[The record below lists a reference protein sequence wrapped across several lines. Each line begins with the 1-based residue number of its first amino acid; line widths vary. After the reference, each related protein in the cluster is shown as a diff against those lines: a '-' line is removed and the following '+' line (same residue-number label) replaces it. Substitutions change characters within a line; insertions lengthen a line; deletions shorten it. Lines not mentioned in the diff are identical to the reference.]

1 MSMMDTDRTRR
12 REIWHRVKGYLAV
25 AVSLALLIGGG
36 VFVFNQVERRVTGI
50 FTAAIAED
58 YEGEGEEDI
67 EIEIP
72 QGSSLTVIGE
82 ILVDAD
88 VVASQEAWQAAV
100 AADDASSTVQAGTY
114 RVRTQVPAATALDML
129 LDTSRLV
136 VTRVTVPEGLTL
148 EKQVEALTASGIDEE
163 DFEKALD
170 DPEELKLV
178 GYADDSP
185 EGFLFPDTYD
195 FDDDTTAEELLNQMA
210 ERYGD
215 VADDLDFK
223 GASED
228 LDVSQRDIAIV
239 ASIID
244 REVTI
249 PEDRAKVSRV
259 IYNRLDEG
267 MRLQFDSTVY
277 YATGIYPPE
286 QQPAGAFDATGP
298 PESDYNT
305 YKVDGLPA
313 GPISAPGRAAMEAA
327 AAPADGD
334 WLYFVTVNFETGE
347 TRFTADPAEHER
359 NVAEWR
365 QWCEANG
372 NPSGC

>member
-1 MSMMDTDRTRR
+1 MMDTDRTRR

>member
-12 REIWHRVKGYLAV
+12 REIWHRIKGYLAV
-25 AVSLALLIGGG
+25 AVSLTVLIGGG

-58 YEGEGEEDI
+58 YAGEGVEDV
-67 EIEIP
+67 EVEIP
-72 QGSSLTVIGE
+72 EGSSLTVIGG

-88 VVASQEAWQAAV
+88 VVASEEAWQAAV
-100 AADDASSTVQAGTY
+100 AADDASSSVQAGTY
-114 RVRTQVPAATALDML
+114 QMRTQVPAATALEML

-136 VTRVTVPEGLTL
+136 VNRVTVPEGLVL
-148 EKQVEALTASGIDEE
+148 DQQVEALTASGIDAEE
-163 DFEKALD
+163 FEEVLD
-170 DPEELKLV
+170 DPGELDLV
-178 GYADDSP
+178 DYAEDSP

-195 FDDDTTAEELLNQMA
+195 FDDETTAAELLDQMA
-210 ERYGD
+210 QRYSK
-215 VADDLDFK
+215 VADELDFE
-223 GASED
+223 GAADE
-228 LDVSQRDIAIV
+228 LDVSEHDIAVV

-244 REVTI
+244 KEVTI
-249 PEDRAKVSRV
+249 PEDRAKVARV

-277 YATGIYPPE
+277 YATGVYPPE
-286 QQPAGAFDATGP
+286 EQPAGAFEPYGP
-298 PESDYNT
+298 PESGYNT

-327 AAPADGD
+327 AGPADGD

-359 NVAEWR
+359 NVADWR
-365 QWCEANG
+365 QWCDANG

>member
-1 MSMMDTDRTRR
+1 MSMMDTNRTRR

-25 AVSLALLIGGG
+25 AVSLAVLVGGG

-58 YEGEGEEDI
+58 FEGQGVEDV
-67 EIEIP
+67 EVEIP
-72 QGSSLTVIGE
+72 EGSSLTVIGE
-82 ILVDAD
+82 ILVDAE

-114 RVRTQVPAATALDML
+114 QMRTRVPAATALDML
-129 LDTSRLV
+129 LDTARLV
-136 VTRVTVPEGLTL
+136 VNRVTVPEGLVL
-148 EKQVEALTASGIDEE
+148 DQQVEALTASGIDAEE
-163 DFEKALD
+163 FEEVLE
-170 DPEELKLV
+170 DPERLDLV

-195 FDDDTTAEELLNQMA
+195 FDDETSAEDLLNQMA
-210 ERYGD
+210 ERYGE
-215 VADDLDFK
+215 VADDLGF
-223 GASED
+223 ED
-228 LDVSQRDIAIV
+228 AAGELDVSQHDIAVV

-244 REVTI
+244 KEVTI

-259 IYNRLDEG
+259 IYNRLEEG

-277 YATGIYPPE
+277 YATGVYPPE
-286 QQPAGAFDATGP
+286 QQPAGAFEPFGP

-305 YKVDGLPA
+305 YKVDGLPE

-347 TRFTADPAEHER
+347 TRFTADAAEHER